1 MNRYTIDING
11 MTCEHC
17 VGTVQKAL
25 VNVPGVVSAAV
36 ELNPGRAVVEVDD
49 AASGIASLVRAV
61 AGAGYAVTGY
71 REAPLNS
78 NP

>member
-25 VNVPGVVSAAV
+25 VTVPGVVSAAV
-36 ELNPGRAVVEVDD
+36 ELNPGRALVELDD
-49 AASGIASLVRAV
+49 VTSGIASLVRAI
-61 AGAGYAVTGY
+61 AGAGYSVAGY
-71 REAPLNS
+71 REAPPQS
-78 NP
+78 HP